1 MITSLASEMEFE
13 LTAPDFDECYPT
25 ADKLPRRVTI
35 ATGMAAKDALTDLS
49 RRICERIPGL
59 TIELVP
65 IVNRFF
71 GESITVA
78 GLLTGKDMSEQLSGR
93 KLGDLLLIPETTLR
107 AERDLFLC
115 GMSPQEL
122 SDALRTPISTGGKS
136 ATDMLCAILGV
147 TPPEWG
153 PQ

>member
-1 MITSLASEMEFE
+1 MITSLTSEMEFE

-35 ATGMAAKDALTDLS
+35 ATGMAAKDALTDIAHS
-49 RRICERIPGL
+49 ICARIPGL
-59 TIELVP
+59 TIEVVP

-122 SDALRTPISTGGKS
+122 SDTLRTPIATGGKS

-147 TPPEWG
+147 TPPEWE